1 MTFPIAVFSL
11 GIVVLVCGSLALL
24 IVRLSSPSLRG
35 TGWLS
40 GAFAAG
46 SVGAGLIVCG
56 GPAIFARFGADLAL
70 LLSFAL
76 LHTAVTQLI
85 KDKSGDAVLPGV
97 LIACQLVSNFL
108 CLEGLA
114 APKLRVISLGMAI
127 GVQSAATSTVL
138 WRRARH
144 NVRTPAMFSA
154 TILVLFTAF
163 NFFRSAVEAL
173 TYHDAVHPRLRLVAF
188 SLYLVTALGMAF
200 GFLWMT
206 TARLTGEL
214 EQMASTDPLTR
225 LFNRRIFLKWCEREL
240 LRSIRSDVPFSLLIV
255 DLDHFKRVNDDYGH
269 HTGDHVL
276 CGAVEQMQDSVR
288 GIDVLCRWGGEEFA
302 VLLPNANVAAT
313 RVVAE
318 RIRENVLRVALPL
331 SAPETDDL
339 DRFCLTASIG
349 TSTYRGAED
358 TIPAMLERADHALY
372 EAKRAGR
379 NRVLEAA

>member
-1 MTFPIAVFSL
+1 MTFPVSVLSL

-24 IVRLSSPSLRG
+24 VVRLSSPGLRG

-46 SVGAGLIVCG
+46 AVGAGLIVRQG
-56 GPAIFARFGADLAL
+56 SAIFACFGADLAL

-76 LHTAVTQLI
+76 LHTAVLRLI
-85 KDKSGDAVLPGV
+85 RDKSGNAVLPGI
-97 LIACQLVSNFL
+97 LIACQLVSNLL
-108 CLEGLA
+108 CLDGLA
-114 APKLRVISLGMAI
+114 APKLRVISMGIAI
-127 GVQSAATSTVL
+127 GIQTAATSTVL
-138 WRRARH
+138 WRHARH
-144 NVRTPAMFSA
+144 RVRIPAIFSA

-173 TYHDAVHPRLRLVAF
+173 TYRDAVHPGLRMAAF
-188 SLYLVTALGMAF
+188 LLYLGTALGVAF

-225 LFNRRIFLKWCEREL
+225 LFNRRIFLKWCDREL
-240 LRSIRSDVPFSLLIV
+240 LRSARTCVPFSLLIV

-276 CGAVEQMQDSVR
+276 CAAVEQMQDSVR

-318 RIRENVLRVALPL
+318 RIRENIGKVVLPL
-331 SAPETDDL
+331 RSSEPDDL
-339 DRFCLTASIG
+339 ESFSLTASIG
-349 TSTYRGAED
+349 TATCRGSGD
-358 TIPAMLERADHALY
+358 TIFAMLERADQALY
-372 EAKRAGR
+372 GAKRSGR